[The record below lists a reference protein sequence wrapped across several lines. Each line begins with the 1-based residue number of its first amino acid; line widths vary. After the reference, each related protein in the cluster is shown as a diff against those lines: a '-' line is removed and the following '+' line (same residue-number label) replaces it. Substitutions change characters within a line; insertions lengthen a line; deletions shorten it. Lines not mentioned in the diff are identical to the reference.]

1 MQVKYNLYLLLKSI
15 ILSIVISL
23 NIVKELTKFRL
34 TLSVVFSSFISYF
47 LGVEVIDYI
56 QVSLLLIGGILIVG
70 SSNIFNQIIEKDLDK
85 LMARTKN
92 RPLPKK
98 EISQRLALFIAV
110 ICSLLGI
117 FLMYLINVKVAIL
130 ASISLFLYTAV
141 YTPMKLISPLS
152 VFIGAI
158 PGAFPFMIGW
168 VAATNNIGIEAVTLF
183 LMQFFWQFP
192 HFWSIGWSQNR
203 DYQKAGFKM
212 LPTGKK
218 DNSTSAQILFYS
230 FWAVI
235 ISIIPF
241 FGFTGELKLSPIGL
255 IVVLLLGIF
264 LIYKSYKLFIDGKNK
279 NARKLMVTSVIY
291 LTFVQLTFLFDKI
304 LNL

>member
-1 MQVKYNLYLLLKSI
+1 MHLKSI
-15 ILSIVISL
+15 KLSKGISL

-56 QVSLLLIGGILIVG
+56 QVFLLLIGGILIVS

-85 LMARTKN
+85 LMVRTKN

-98 EISQRLALFIAV
+98 EISQSLALLIAL

-117 FLMYLINVKVAIL
+117 FFMYLINVKVAIL
-130 ASISLFLYTAV
+130 ASISIFLYTAI

-152 VFIGAI
+152 VFVGAI

-168 VAATNNIGIEAVTLF
+168 VAATNSIGIEAITLF

-255 IVVLLLGIF
+255 VVVLLLGIF
-264 LIYKSYKLFIDGKNK
+264 LIYKSYNLFIDGKNE

-291 LTFVQLTFLFDKI
+291 LTFVQLTFDKI